1 MPTATAVRELTVTRR
16 GVELVSVGRWDAS
29 TGKTTVKLA
38 DLQAMIEASKNE
50 AYDAPPL
57 KIGHDDDRFQD
68 AAGNPPST
76 RDGEPAYG
84 WIENLRLSVDKT
96 TLLGDFVGVPKMLGD
111 VMDTALRRRSVEL
124 VRHDRVGD
132 TTYAA
137 VLTGVA
143 LLGVAAPAVKGL
155 ADLRALFATQLDVAP
170 ERFSIEVQADTPT
183 VPHSTDPNPDGEQE
197 TRSTDNPEAFTM
209 KLSKMQRSALGIADD
224 ASEEEIAAALSK
236 LGLKM
241 TEDAGTPPVAVTPA
255 APPAPAVIVG
265 TPAAPVAAPPA
276 TAPVAAPVA
285 PVAAPAPVPVA
296 ASAPAP
302 ATAPQHVELT
312 AANVAASAQQ
322 LGLLVVDPRMYESLS
337 ADAAAGREARDE
349 QNRIARDAVIQ
360 KAVSDGKIANAAY
373 SAFRSQ
379 IDKDPDGVTVL
390 LAAMPP
396 ARVPMSTPIGHGEAF
411 TGGVPSDAQ
420 TQADELSA
428 RRKMLASHFSIP
440 ETAKG

>member
-38 DLQAMIEASKNE
+38 DLQAMIAASKND

-96 TLLGDFVGVPKMLGD
+96 TLLGDFVGVPKMLAD

-132 TTYAA
+132 TTYSA

-155 ADLRALFATQLDVAP
+155 ADLRALFASQLDAAP

-183 VPHSTDPNPDGEQE
+183 VPHSPDPNPDGEQE
-197 TRSTDNPEAFTM
+197 THSTDNPEAFTM

-241 TEDAGTPPVAVTPA
+241 TEDDGNIPPVVVTPPAATPPAPVAT
-255 APPAPAVIVG
+255 PPAPA
-265 TPAAPVAAPPA
+265 PV
-276 TAPVAAPVA
+276 VAAPVA

-302 ATAPQHVELT
+302 TTAPQHVELT

-360 KAVSDGKIANAAY
+360 KAVADGKIANAAY